1 MTCIIGVI
9 DREDNSVWV
18 GGDSLGSNGHTK
30 SIELQPKVFRRQE
43 SRNVVIG
50 STSSFRHIDLL
61 RYGGDLFSEVSCPNH
76 ESMVMNVVPKMIA
89 LFNEGVNDD
98 RSEGKGASLIIGI
111 DNKLYEIQDD
121 YSVLEPA
128 MGFCSVGSG
137 EEVAMGSL
145 ITTSNLD
152 IPISGRIAL
161 ALEAAEKYCCSVQ
174 RPFTIINTKSD
185 KVITIE

>member
-9 DREDNSVWV
+9 DKEDNSVWI

-30 SIELQPKVFRRQE
+30 SVELQPKVFRRRE
-43 SRNVVIG
+43 SEDVAIG

-61 RYGGDLFSEVSCPNH
+61 RYGGDLFSEVTHPDH
-76 ESMVMNVVPKMIA
+76 ESIVMDVIPKMTA
-89 LFNEGVNDD
+89 LFNEGIGDD
-98 RSEGKGASLIIGI
+98 GSGVKGANLIIGI
-111 DNKLYEIQDD
+111 GNKLYEVQDD

-145 ITTSNLD
+145 ITTSKLD
-152 IPISGRIAL
+152 IPTSKRIAL
-161 ALEAAEKYCCSVQ
+161 ALEAAEKYCYSVQ
-174 RPFTIINTKSD
+174 RPFTIINTKSNE
-185 KVITIE
+185 VITIE